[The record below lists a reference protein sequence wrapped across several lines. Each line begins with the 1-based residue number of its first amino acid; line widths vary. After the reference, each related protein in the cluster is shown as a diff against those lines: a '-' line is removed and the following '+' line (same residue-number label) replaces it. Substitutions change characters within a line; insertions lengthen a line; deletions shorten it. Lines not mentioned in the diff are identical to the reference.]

1 MSGRGL
7 GERLGRGGSLAVVAI
22 AYVTAL
28 AAGLFVAEAYGA
40 DRPVLALGL
49 GYLASALV
57 IWVWSM
63 SVDNGSMFDAW
74 WSVLPPMAA
83 TWLAVHHG
91 ADAPT
96 ARVVIVLVVVW
107 VWGVRLTSNWAR
119 DWPGLGHEDW
129 RYLDLYTKLPK
140 PLISLLGVHVFPAT
154 VVFLGSIP
162 LVPALVWGNGS
173 FGVFDIAALALGVA
187 ASVIEF
193 VADEQMRRF
202 RRTKQ
207 LGEVM
212 DRGLWKWSRHP
223 NYFGEISFW
232 WALWIAGLG
241 GAPEWWWTIVGP
253 LAMMAM
259 FLLASIP
266 MLDARSAQRRPDFA
280 DYAAR
285 TRALLPLPRRR

>member
-1 MSGRGL
+1 
-7 GERLGRGGSLAVVAI
+7 
-22 AYVTAL
+22 
-28 AAGLFVAEAYGA
+28 
-40 DRPVLALGL
+40 
-49 GYLASALV
+49 
-57 IWVWSM
+57 
-63 SVDNGSMFDAW
+63 MFDAW